1 MFELNHHKIILIS
14 IKKERL
20 LGSTVNFRKALVFQS
35 RTFTNRRQTLI
46 KTVTQIFSNF
56 SCIFLNPNYFSQF
69 YSNCSNALGQRNL
82 QQ

>member
-1 MFELNHHKIILIS
+1 MFELNHHKMILIS

-46 KTVTQIFSNF
+46 KTVTQFF
-56 SCIFLNPNYFSQF
+56 FLNFPAYF
-69 YSNCSNALGQRNL
+69 
-82 QQ
+82 